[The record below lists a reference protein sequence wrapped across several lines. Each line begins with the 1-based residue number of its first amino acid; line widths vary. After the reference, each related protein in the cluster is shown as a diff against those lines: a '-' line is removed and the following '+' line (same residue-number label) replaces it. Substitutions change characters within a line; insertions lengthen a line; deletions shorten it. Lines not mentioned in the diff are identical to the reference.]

1 MPLAAPPNLIRRE
14 FMAGVA
20 ALATGGAALAEPAR
34 RSAVVTVLGDSIT
47 AGYGLRANE
56 ALPAQLG
63 AALGRLGAPAVIRA
77 AGVSG
82 DTSAG
87 GLARV
92 DFSVQPD
99 TDLCIVALGGND
111 LLQGLDPRGLK
122 TNLTGIVRR
131 LKARRIRVVLCGLH
145 APAGLNAGYARE
157 FNAVFPAV
165 ARAEGVALY
174 ANLLEGVELS
184 RTLNQRDG
192 IHPNPRGVKI
202 ISAHLAPLVARALRQ
217 RA

>member
-1 MPLAAPPNLIRRE
+1 MPLAAPQDLIRRE
-14 FMAGVA
+14 FMAGIA
-20 ALATGGAALAEPAR
+20 ALAMGGPAMAAPR

-47 AGYGLRANE
+47 AGYGLRAND

-111 LLQGLDPRGLK
+111 LLQGLDPRGLRA
-122 TNLTGIVRR
+122 NLTGIVRR
-131 LKARRIRVVLCGLH
+131 LKARRIKVVLCGLH

-157 FNAVFPAV
+157 FNSVFPAV